1 MEILVSG
8 RTPHL
13 LGCRTTSVCT
23 ASL

>member
-13 LGCRTTSVCT
+13 LGWRTTSVCT